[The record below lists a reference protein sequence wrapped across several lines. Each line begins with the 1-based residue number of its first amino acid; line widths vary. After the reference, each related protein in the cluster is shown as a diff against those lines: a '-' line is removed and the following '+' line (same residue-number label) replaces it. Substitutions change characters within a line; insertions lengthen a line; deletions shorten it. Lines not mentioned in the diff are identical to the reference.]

1 MVWHTVPKA
10 VHLFFP
16 KRIWTGDGSEQ
27 QVYLTF
33 DDGPVP
39 GVTDYVLGELA
50 KRGQKATFF
59 MVGDNLKKYPTLGK
73 EVLEAGHR
81 IGNHTYHHL
90 NGWKTDDELYLKNIL
105 AFDKELETSLGIQT
119 KLFRPPYG
127 LMKNSQA
134 KKVLETKKLIMWNVL
149 SGDYDPALD
158 PSRILS
164 KCVQNTRA
172 GSIILFHDQL
182 KTKDVIRQVLPDYLD
197 FLLEKGYQTRLLE
210 LWSG

>member
-16 KRIWTGDGSEQ
+16 KRIWIGDGSER

-39 GVTDYVLGELA
+39 GVTDFVLNELG

-59 MVGDNLKKYPTLGK
+59 MVGDNLRKYPTLGK
-73 EVLEAGHR
+73 EVLDAGHR

-90 NGWKTDDELYLKNIL
+90 NGWKTDNEHYLKNIE
-105 AFDKELETSLGIQT
+105 AFDMELGTSLGIQT
-119 KLFRPPYG
+119 DLFRPPYG
-127 LMKNSQA
+127 LMKNLQA

-158 PSRILS
+158 TPRILS
-164 KCVQNTRA
+164 KSIQNTHP
-172 GSIILFHDQL
+172 GSIILFHDQM
-182 KTKDVIRQVLPDYLD
+182 KTKDAIREVLPDYLD
-197 FLLEKGYQTRLLE
+197 FLVGKGLQTSLL
-210 LWSG
+210 